1 MDWLNYHQLL
11 NFWLV
16 AREGSVRRAGELLH
30 VTPASVSIQVRKLE
44 RSLGARLL
52 RKEGRG
58 VALTELGTQV
68 AGYADDIFAKGQEL
82 LEMVQGQPLGKPLVL
97 RVGIR
102 DTMPKLL
109 AYRFLEPAI
118 SAGQGAV
125 QLVCHEGEMD
135 QLVASLAVHKLDVVL
150 SDITLDPRYRIQAYS
165 HRLGESGVV
174 FVANRQ
180 LAKQHRRDFPLSLR
194 EAPMLLLTRDS
205 AMRRQLDRWFSD
217 LGFLPKIVGEFADS
231 AMMKVAG
238 ERGLGVL
245 AVPMVIEEDVRR
257 IYGLERVGI
266 AEGVEE
272 RFFAISVERKITHPG
287 VLAIRQH
294 GIG

>member
-118 SAGQGAV
+118 NVGQGAV

-257 IYGLERVGI
+257 IYGLERVGT

>member
-257 IYGLERVGI
+257 IYGLERVGT

-294 GIG
+294 GLG

>member
-58 VALTELGTQV
+58 VALTELGVQV

-118 SAGQGAV
+118 NVGQGAV

-257 IYGLERVGI
+257 IYGLERVGT

>member
-1 MDWLNYHQLL
+1 
-11 NFWLV
+11 
-16 AREGSVRRAGELLH
+16 
-30 VTPASVSIQVRKLE
+30 VRKLE

-118 SAGQGAV
+118 NVGQGAV

-257 IYGLERVGI
+257 IYGLERVGT